1 MLNRPPYSTRANAT
15 GSRLALF
22 GVLVGF
28 LLTPISASAQDF
40 VDPVGEMNEEDAPI
54 IDWRAK
60 GLAYI
65 DLPLSIRARF
75 DASYMHHSY
84 VSDRLASPFVNSVG
98 PGIDSD
104 NSLESRIAFTK
115 PITEGIEIEI
125 AWETRNRLATSDMM
139 GFGRQTV
146 GALIRI
152 TP

>member
-1 MLNRPPYSTRANAT
+1 MPHCPSSSKRIRAIRSGVALCVMLT
-15 GSRLALF
+15 AL
-22 GVLVGF
+22 VLG
-28 LLTPISASAQDF
+28 PISASGQDF
-40 VDPVGEMNEEDAPI
+40 VFEVSKETPPI

-65 DLPLSIRARF
+65 DLPLRIRARF
-75 DASYMHHSY
+75 DATYMHHSY

-104 NSLESRIAFTK
+104 RSLESRIAFTR
-115 PITEGIEIEI
+115 PISERIELEI
-125 AWETRNRLATSDMM
+125 AWETRNQITTSNPM
-139 GFGRQTV
+139 GFGRQIV

>member
-1 MLNRPPYSTRANAT
+1 MPNLPPCQTRTTAT
-15 GSRLALF
+15 RSRLVLF
-22 GVLVGF
+22 GVLVG
-28 LLTPISASAQDF
+28 LLLAPVSASAQDF
-40 VDPVGEMNEEDAPI
+40 VAPVDEVAAPI

-84 VSDRLASPFVNSVG
+84 VSDRLASPIVNSVG

-104 NSLESRIAFTK
+104 RSLESRIAFTK
-115 PITEGIEIEI
+115 PISKGIELEI
-125 AWETRNRLATSDMM
+125 AWETRNRIASSDLM